1 MTIVVLKELT
11 TINIF
16 LFDGDLPVRDPER
29 TEKGDRWRNR
39 SQWTNER
46 KMRY

>member
-1 MTIVVLKELT
+1 MTIVVLKELM
-11 TINIF
+11 TIIF
-16 LFDGDLPVRDPER
+16 LFDGDLPVRGPEMS
-29 TEKGDRWRNR
+29 EKGDHWRNR